1 MTTKTEKEVFDA
13 ARAEGKSIT
22 DATLAVYAAFPD
34 IDGEWLASMA
44 MRWGGMSKGRIAAAR
59 RAATHEED

>member
-1 MTTKTEKEVFDA
+1 MTSQTEKEVFDT
-13 ARAEGKSIT
+13 ARAAGKSIT

-34 IDGEWLASMA
+34 VDGEWLASMA

-59 RAATHEED
+59 RHANHEED